1 LTILVRHTGI
11 VVQDIEG
18 AIDFW
23 VILFG
28 FSIIVDQ
35 IEAGQFIDNLLGA
48 TGISVR
54 TVKMTDGNS
63 VVELLRFQSPL
74 NDESY
79 VSPNSPFNLGLTHI
93 ALTVPNM
100 VFLSNELK
108 LRGYSSIGEPMISLD
123 GKVLVAYFRTFEGLL
138 LEIVQE
144 IIET

>member
-1 LTILVRHTGI
+1 M
-11 VVQDIEG
+11 VQDIEG

-23 VILFG
+23 VGLLG
-28 FSIIVDQ
+28 FSITVDQ
-35 IEAGQFIDNLLGA
+35 NETGPFIDNLLG
-48 TGISVR
+48 SENVQVR

-74 NDESY
+74 NEESY

-100 VFLSNELK
+100 VFLRNELK
-108 LRGYSSIGEPMISLD
+108 LRGYSSIGEPMISSD

-144 IIET
+144 IIKT